1 MPRDPTRAAKEGHAM
16 TATDEPRIHP
26 TSADTRRARRR
37 VEEVSFDELI
47 ADEQFSDEQFSDDSP
62 TEAAPKPAST
72 HANAVAPARTP
83 AEEPKPAAAPSKS
96 PAKPAEAHHPKGRF
110 YRPELYSTTQRIT
123 GSVVVKVTVVVL
135 LLAGTAAL
143 VYLALDRFS

>member
-1 MPRDPTRAAKEGHAM
+1 M
-16 TATDEPRIHP
+16 TATDEPRIRP
-26 TSADTRRARRR
+26 TSGDTRRSRRI

-47 ADEQFSDEQFSDDSP
+47 SDDAP
-62 TEAAPKPAST
+62 APVEAAPKPART
-72 HANAVAPARTP
+72 HTN
-83 AEEPKPAAAPSKS
+83 AAAPVR
-96 PAKPAEAHHPKGRF
+96 PREQPAEAHHPKGRF

>member
-1 MPRDPTRAAKEGHAM
+1 M
-16 TATDEPRIHP
+16 TATDEPRIQS
-26 TSADTRRARRR
+26 TSAQTRRARRA

-47 ADEQFSDEQFSDDSP
+47 ADELNAADLVADAP
-62 TEAAPKPAST
+62 RTEAAPKPART
-72 HANAVAPARTP
+72 HANA
-83 AEEPKPAAAPSKS
+83 AAAPASA
-96 PAKPAEAHHPKGRF
+96 PAKAKAKAKSAEAHHPKGRF

>member
-1 MPRDPTRAAKEGHAM
+1 M
-16 TATDEPRIHP
+16 TATDEPRIQS
-26 TSADTRRARRR
+26 TSAQTRRARRA

-47 ADEQFSDEQFSDDSP
+47 ADELNAADLVADAP
-62 TEAAPKPAST
+62 RTEAAPKPART
-72 HANAVAPARTP
+72 HANAA
-83 AEEPKPAAAPSKS
+83 PAAAPASAS
-96 PAKPAEAHHPKGRF
+96 APAKAKAKSAEAHHPKGRF

-123 GSVVVKVTVVVL
+123 GSIVVKVTVVVL

>member
-1 MPRDPTRAAKEGHAM
+1 M
-16 TATDEPRIHP
+16 TATDEPRIQS
-26 TSADTRRARRR
+26 TSAQTRRARRA

-47 ADEQFSDEQFSDDSP
+47 ADELNAADLVADAP
-62 TEAAPKPAST
+62 RTEAAPKPART
-72 HANAVAPARTP
+72 HANAAPAEAP
-83 AEEPKPAAAPSKS
+83 APA
-96 PAKPAEAHHPKGRF
+96 PAKAKAKSAEAHHPKGRF

>member
-1 MPRDPTRAAKEGHAM
+1 MPHDPTRAAEKGHAM
-16 TATDEPRIHP
+16 TATDEPRIHSS
-26 TSADTRRARRR
+26 SADTRRARRR

-47 ADEQFSDEQFSDDSP
+47 ADEQFSDGSP
-62 TEAAPKPAST
+62 AEAAPKPAST
-72 HANAVAPARTP
+72 HANAAAPARTP
-83 AEEPKPAAAPSKS
+83 AAVPTQAVPPTPA

>member
-1 MPRDPTRAAKEGHAM
+1 M

-26 TSADTRRARRR
+26 TAADTRRARRR

-47 ADEQFSDEQFSDDSP
+47 ADEQFSDDSRG
-62 TEAAPKPAST
+62 EAAPKPAST
-72 HANAVAPARTP
+72 HANAAAPARTP
-83 AEEPKPAAAPSKS
+83 AAAPAPAPA

>member
-1 MPRDPTRAAKEGHAM
+1 
-16 TATDEPRIHP
+16 
-26 TSADTRRARRR
+26 
-37 VEEVSFDELI
+37 V
-47 ADEQFSDEQFSDDSP
+47 Q
-62 TEAAPKPAST
+62 
-72 HANAVAPARTP
+72 APAP
-83 AEEPKPAAAPSKS
+83 A
-96 PAKPAEAHHPKGRF
+96 PAKPKAKAKKAERAEAHHPKGRF

>member
-1 MPRDPTRAAKEGHAM
+1 M
-16 TATDEPRIHP
+16 TATDEPRIQS
-26 TSADTRRARRR
+26 TSAQTRRARRA

-47 ADEQFSDEQFSDDSP
+47 ADELNAADLVADAP
-62 TEAAPKPAST
+62 RTEAAPKPART
-72 HANAVAPARTP
+72 HANAA
-83 AEEPKPAAAPSKS
+83 PAAAPAKAKAKS
-96 PAKPAEAHHPKGRF
+96 AEAHHPKGRF

>member
-1 MPRDPTRAAKEGHAM
+1 M
-16 TATDEPRIHP
+16 TATDEPRIHSS
-26 TSADTRRARRR
+26 SADSRRARRR

-47 ADEQFSDEQFSDDSP
+47 ADDLRAREALSAESP
-62 TEAAPKPAST
+62 AEAAPKAART
-72 HANAVAPARTP
+72 HANAAPAPSPVQAP
-83 AEEPKPAAAPSKS
+83 A
-96 PAKPAEAHHPKGRF
+96 PAKPTAKAKAERAEAHHPKGRF